1 MKARF
6 VLIILSMTLLSAVA
20 GDDTHKP
27 TLDKEKVAILSVA
40 NKYKPEGTTTVQVE
54 RVSGRDKA
62 YVRYSVRR
70 GGYDVVAA
78 VVTLKKTSKKGWEVE
93 SCAR

>member
-6 VLIILSMTLLSAVA
+6 VLILLSMTLLSAVA
-20 GDDTHKP
+20 GDDIHKP
-27 TLDKEKVAILSVA
+27 TQDKEKIAVLSA
-40 NKYKPEGTTTVQVE
+40 ASKYKPEGATTVQVE
-54 RVSGRDKA
+54 RVSGRDIA

-78 VVTLKKTSKKGWEVE
+78 VVTLKKTSKGWEVE

>member
-1 MKARF
+1 MI
-6 VLIILSMTLLSAVA
+6 VSMTLLSAVA
-20 GDDTHKP
+20 GDDTQKP
-27 TLDKEKVAILSVA
+27 TLDKEKIAILSAA
-40 NKYKPEGTTTVQVE
+40 NEYKPEGTTTVQVE
-54 RVSGRDKA
+54 RVAGRDKA

-70 GGYDVVAA
+70 GGYDFVAT